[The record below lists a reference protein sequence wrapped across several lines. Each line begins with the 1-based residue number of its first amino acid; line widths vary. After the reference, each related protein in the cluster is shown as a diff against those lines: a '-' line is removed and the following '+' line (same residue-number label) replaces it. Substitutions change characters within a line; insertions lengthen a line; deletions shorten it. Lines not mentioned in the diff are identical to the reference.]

1 MPHGP
6 LNIKRSTGDAALRS
20 HFIRRCAVWATVR
33 APAALLRLRPGK
45 LSRERTA

>member
-20 HFIRRCAVWATVR
+20 HFHPTMCCLGDSTCASRIV
-33 APAALLRLRPGK
+33 AA
-45 LSRERTA
+45 